1 MNDEAAEK
9 IVTLLYWCI
18 VLNGLPFT
26 YIFLQA
32 SLIIFLLTSN
42 NMQAKM
48 REIVSQEPPSESN
61 VFTQGSI
68 QWALDDAYA
77 QVMGVECSARVRGMG
92 LGPTPGRSRSYTSEA
107 STSSSNETELLSKV
121 NELQAQML
129 HMQTMHQNQISE
141 MRRMLQAYMDRGEN
155 SMGMQDPATG
165 SPPVRP
171 RSSVG
176 SRPGMIV
183 TLYTIHT
190 IPIKGKH

>member
-1 MNDEAAEK
+1 
-9 IVTLLYWCI
+9 
-18 VLNGLPFT
+18 
-26 YIFLQA
+26 
-32 SLIIFLLTSN
+32 
-42 NMQAKM
+42 
-48 REIVSQEPPSESN
+48 
-61 VFTQGSI
+61 
-68 QWALDDAYA
+68 
-77 QVMGVECSARVRGMG
+77 
-92 LGPTPGRSRSYTSEA
+92 
-107 STSSSNETELLSKV
+107 
-121 NELQAQML
+121 
-129 HMQTMHQNQISE
+129 

>member
-1 MNDEAAEK
+1 
-9 IVTLLYWCI
+9 
-18 VLNGLPFT
+18 
-26 YIFLQA
+26 
-32 SLIIFLLTSN
+32 
-42 NMQAKM
+42 M
-48 REIVSQEPPSESN
+48 REILSQEPPSESN

-68 QWALDDAYA
+68 QWAPDDAYA
-77 QVMGVECSARVRGMG
+77 QVMGVEYPGRVRGTG
-92 LGPTPGRSRSYTSEA
+92 LGPTPGKSRSYTSGAYTSGA

-141 MRRMLQAYMDRGEN
+141 MHRMLQAYMDRGEN
-155 SMGMQDPATG
+155 SIGMQDPATG
-165 SPPVRP
+165 SPPARP

>member
-1 MNDEAAEK
+1 
-9 IVTLLYWCI
+9 
-18 VLNGLPFT
+18 
-26 YIFLQA
+26 
-32 SLIIFLLTSN
+32 
-42 NMQAKM
+42 M

-68 QWALDDAYA
+68 QWAPDDTYA
-77 QVMGVECSARVRGMG
+77 QVMGAEYPGHVRGTG
-92 LGPTPGRSRSYTSEA
+92 LGPTPGRSRSYTYGA

-155 SMGMQDPATG
+155 SIGMQDPAIG
-165 SPPVRP
+165 SPPAWP

-190 IPIKGKH
+190 IPINGKH